1 MLVKTLLIALVSF
14 IGFLECG
21 VGNSMI
27 QRPIVMGPLVGLVLG
42 DVNAGLAVGATLEL
56 AFMGNVTIGAALP
69 PEITAGGILGT
80 ALAIVSGNGTEAAL
94 ALALP
99 IATVALLIKNTYY
112 LTVRSWFLHKSD
124 KYAAEGNAAGVD
136 AMHMISFLSYDI
148 VMSLVIAICFY
159 CGSDAVQSFLAII
172 PAFIIRGISVAAGIL
187 PALGFAMLG
196 KILISPKVAPYFL
209 LGFLLAAYLNV
220 PVLGIALLGVII
232 VALMLVNDQNKPNN
246 TAVVDGGADDDFFT
260 VNASFNYERQMS
272 QGAQYALSPILQKL
286 YPDKK
291 ELGEALQRH
300 AEFFNT
306 TPMLC
311 PFIFGITAAMEEE
324 NATQEDFD
332 PNTINSVKAGLMGPL
347 AGIGDS
353 VFWGTLRPLAGGI
366 ACSLALTGNLFAPFL
381 FLLLFNIPNVLVR
394 YFGCHW
400 GYNSG
405 MKALNRFEELGLTE
419 KIFTAAAIIGLLVI
433 GGMSASMVSI
443 NPVVAIGS
451 GDNAIKLID
460 VINGI
465 MPKMLSLLTT
475 LGVYRLLKKGTKPNT
490 ILLGIIV
497 VSVLLTAIGIF

>member
-1 MLVKTLLIALVSF
+1 MTSNNEKKLL
-14 IGFLECG
+14 
-21 VGNSMI
+21 
-27 QRPIVMGPLVGLVLG
+27 
-42 DVNAGLAVGATLEL
+42 T
-56 AFMGNVTIGAALP
+56 
-69 PEITAGGILGT
+69 
-80 ALAIVSGNGTEAAL
+80 
-94 ALALP
+94 
-99 IATVALLIKNTYY
+99 
-112 LTVRSWFLHKSD
+112 KSD
-124 KYAAEGNAAGVD
+124 INRVFWR
-136 AMHMISFLSYDI
+136 S
-148 VMSLVIAICFY
+148 
-159 CGSDAVQSFLAII
+159 
-172 PAFIIRGISVAAGIL
+172 
-187 PALGFAMLG
+187 
-196 KILISPKVAPYFL
+196 
-209 LGFLLAAYLNV
+209 
-220 PVLGIALLGVII
+220 
-232 VALMLVNDQNKPNN
+232 
-246 TAVVDGGADDDFFT
+246 FT

-332 PNTINSVKAGLMGPL
+332 PNTINSVKAGLM
-347 AGIGDS
+347 
-353 VFWGTLRPLAGGI
+353 GI

-465 MPKMLSLLTT
+465 MPKVLSLLTT

>member
-94 ALALP
+94 ALAL
-99 IATVALLIKNTYY
+99 LIKNTYY
-112 LTVRSWFLHKSD
+112 LTARSWFLHKSD

-159 CGSDAVQSFLAII
+159 CGSDAVQGFLAII

-246 TAVVDGGADDDFFT
+246 TAVVDGGADDDF
-260 VNASFNYERQMS
+260 
-272 QGAQYALSPILQKL
+272 
-286 YPDKK
+286 
-291 ELGEALQRH
+291 
-300 AEFFNT
+300 
-306 TPMLC
+306 
-311 PFIFGITAAMEEE
+311 
-324 NATQEDFD
+324 
-332 PNTINSVKAGLMGPL
+332 
-347 AGIGDS
+347 
-353 VFWGTLRPLAGGI
+353 
-366 ACSLALTGNLFAPFL
+366 
-381 FLLLFNIPNVLVR
+381 
-394 YFGCHW
+394 
-400 GYNSG
+400 
-405 MKALNRFEELGLTE
+405 
-419 KIFTAAAIIGLLVI
+419 
-433 GGMSASMVSI
+433 
-443 NPVVAIGS
+443 
-451 GDNAIKLID
+451 
-460 VINGI
+460 
-465 MPKMLSLLTT
+465 
-475 LGVYRLLKKGTKPNT
+475 
-490 ILLGIIV
+490 
-497 VSVLLTAIGIF
+497 

>member
-56 AFMGNVTIGAALP
+56 SFMGNVTIGAALP

-112 LTVRSWFLHKSD
+112 LTARSWFLHKSD

-159 CGSDAVQSFLAII
+159 CGSDAVQGFL
-172 PAFIIRGISVAAGIL
+172 AAGIL

-246 TAVVDGGADDDFFT
+246 TAVVDGGADDDF
-260 VNASFNYERQMS
+260 
-272 QGAQYALSPILQKL
+272 
-286 YPDKK
+286 
-291 ELGEALQRH
+291 
-300 AEFFNT
+300 
-306 TPMLC
+306 
-311 PFIFGITAAMEEE
+311 
-324 NATQEDFD
+324 
-332 PNTINSVKAGLMGPL
+332 
-347 AGIGDS
+347 
-353 VFWGTLRPLAGGI
+353 
-366 ACSLALTGNLFAPFL
+366 
-381 FLLLFNIPNVLVR
+381 
-394 YFGCHW
+394 
-400 GYNSG
+400 
-405 MKALNRFEELGLTE
+405 
-419 KIFTAAAIIGLLVI
+419 
-433 GGMSASMVSI
+433 
-443 NPVVAIGS
+443 
-451 GDNAIKLID
+451 
-460 VINGI
+460 
-465 MPKMLSLLTT
+465 
-475 LGVYRLLKKGTKPNT
+475 
-490 ILLGIIV
+490 
-497 VSVLLTAIGIF
+497 

>member
-99 IATVALLIKNTYY
+99 IATVALLIKNTFY
-112 LTVRSWFLHKSD
+112 LTARSWFLHKSD
-124 KYAAEGNAAGVD
+124 KYAAEGNAAGVN

-220 PVLGIALLGVII
+220 PVLGIALLGMRCPRFYRSCIRTRRSWARHCSVTPSSSTPRPCS
-232 VALMLVNDQNKPNN
+232 AP
-246 TAVVDGGADDDFFT
+246 
-260 VNASFNYERQMS
+260 
-272 QGAQYALSPILQKL
+272 LSS
-286 YPDKK
+286 
-291 ELGEALQRH
+291 ALQRPWRRR
-300 AEFFNT
+300 
-306 TPMLC
+306 TPHRR
-311 PFIFGITAAMEEE
+311 
-324 NATQEDFD
+324 
-332 PNTINSVKAGLMGPL
+332 
-347 AGIGDS
+347 
-353 VFWGTLRPLAGGI
+353 TLTPTPSTR
-366 ACSLALTGNLFAPFL
+366 SR
-381 FLLLFNIPNVLVR
+381 LV
-394 YFGCHW
+394 
-400 GYNSG
+400 
-405 MKALNRFEELGLTE
+405 
-419 KIFTAAAIIGLLVI
+419 
-433 GGMSASMVSI
+433 
-443 NPVVAIGS
+443 
-451 GDNAIKLID
+451 
-460 VINGI
+460 
-465 MPKMLSLLTT
+465 
-475 LGVYRLLKKGTKPNT
+475 
-490 ILLGIIV
+490 
-497 VSVLLTAIGIF
+497 

>member
-1 MLVKTLLIALVSF
+1 MTSNNEKKLL
-14 IGFLECG
+14 
-21 VGNSMI
+21 
-27 QRPIVMGPLVGLVLG
+27 
-42 DVNAGLAVGATLEL
+42 T
-56 AFMGNVTIGAALP
+56 
-69 PEITAGGILGT
+69 
-80 ALAIVSGNGTEAAL
+80 
-94 ALALP
+94 
-99 IATVALLIKNTYY
+99 
-112 LTVRSWFLHKSD
+112 KSD
-124 KYAAEGNAAGVD
+124 INRVFWR
-136 AMHMISFLSYDI
+136 S
-148 VMSLVIAICFY
+148 
-159 CGSDAVQSFLAII
+159 
-172 PAFIIRGISVAAGIL
+172 
-187 PALGFAMLG
+187 
-196 KILISPKVAPYFL
+196 
-209 LGFLLAAYLNV
+209 
-220 PVLGIALLGVII
+220 
-232 VALMLVNDQNKPNN
+232 
-246 TAVVDGGADDDFFT
+246 FT

-353 VFWGTLRPLAGGI
+353 VFWGTLRPLAGG
-366 ACSLALTGNLFAPFL
+366 
-381 FLLLFNIPNVLVR
+381 
-394 YFGCHW
+394 
-400 GYNSG
+400 
-405 MKALNRFEELGLTE
+405 
-419 KIFTAAAIIGLLVI
+419 
-433 GGMSASMVSI
+433 MSASMVSV

-465 MPKMLSLLTT
+465 MPKVLSLFTT

>member
-1 MLVKTLLIALVSF
+1 
-14 IGFLECG
+14 
-21 VGNSMI
+21 
-27 QRPIVMGPLVGLVLG
+27 
-42 DVNAGLAVGATLEL
+42 
-56 AFMGNVTIGAALP
+56 
-69 PEITAGGILGT
+69 
-80 ALAIVSGNGTEAAL
+80 
-94 ALALP
+94 
-99 IATVALLIKNTYY
+99 
-112 LTVRSWFLHKSD
+112 
-124 KYAAEGNAAGVD
+124 
-136 AMHMISFLSYDI
+136 
-148 VMSLVIAICFY
+148 
-159 CGSDAVQSFLAII
+159 
-172 PAFIIRGISVAAGIL
+172 
-187 PALGFAMLG
+187 
-196 KILISPKVAPYFL
+196 
-209 LGFLLAAYLNV
+209 
-220 PVLGIALLGVII
+220 
-232 VALMLVNDQNKPNN
+232 
-246 TAVVDGGADDDFFT
+246 
-260 VNASFNYERQMS
+260 MS

-381 FLLLFNIPNVLVR
+381 FLLLFNIPKVLVR
-394 YFGCHW
+394 HW

-475 LGVYRLLKKGTKPNT
+475 LGVYRLLKKGMKPNT

>member
-42 DVNAGLAVGATLEL
+42 DVNAG
-56 AFMGNVTIGAALP
+56 
-69 PEITAGGILGT
+69 
-80 ALAIVSGNGTEAAL
+80 
-94 ALALP
+94 LP

-232 VALMLVNDQNKPNN
+232 VALMLLNDQNKPNN
-246 TAVVDGGADDDFFT
+246 TAVVDGGADDDF
-260 VNASFNYERQMS
+260 
-272 QGAQYALSPILQKL
+272 
-286 YPDKK
+286 
-291 ELGEALQRH
+291 
-300 AEFFNT
+300 
-306 TPMLC
+306 
-311 PFIFGITAAMEEE
+311 
-324 NATQEDFD
+324 
-332 PNTINSVKAGLMGPL
+332 
-347 AGIGDS
+347 
-353 VFWGTLRPLAGGI
+353 
-366 ACSLALTGNLFAPFL
+366 
-381 FLLLFNIPNVLVR
+381 
-394 YFGCHW
+394 
-400 GYNSG
+400 
-405 MKALNRFEELGLTE
+405 
-419 KIFTAAAIIGLLVI
+419 
-433 GGMSASMVSI
+433 
-443 NPVVAIGS
+443 
-451 GDNAIKLID
+451 
-460 VINGI
+460 
-465 MPKMLSLLTT
+465 
-475 LGVYRLLKKGTKPNT
+475 
-490 ILLGIIV
+490 
-497 VSVLLTAIGIF
+497 

>member
-1 MLVKTLLIALVSF
+1 MTSNNEKKLL
-14 IGFLECG
+14 
-21 VGNSMI
+21 
-27 QRPIVMGPLVGLVLG
+27 
-42 DVNAGLAVGATLEL
+42 T
-56 AFMGNVTIGAALP
+56 
-69 PEITAGGILGT
+69 
-80 ALAIVSGNGTEAAL
+80 
-94 ALALP
+94 
-99 IATVALLIKNTYY
+99 
-112 LTVRSWFLHKSD
+112 KSD
-124 KYAAEGNAAGVD
+124 INRVFWR
-136 AMHMISFLSYDI
+136 S
-148 VMSLVIAICFY
+148 
-159 CGSDAVQSFLAII
+159 
-172 PAFIIRGISVAAGIL
+172 
-187 PALGFAMLG
+187 
-196 KILISPKVAPYFL
+196 
-209 LGFLLAAYLNV
+209 
-220 PVLGIALLGVII
+220 
-232 VALMLVNDQNKPNN
+232 
-246 TAVVDGGADDDFFT
+246 FT

-332 PNTINSVKAGLMGPL
+332 PNTINSVKAGLMG
-347 AGIGDS
+347 
-353 VFWGTLRPLAGGI
+353 PLAGGI

-475 LGVYRLLKKGTKPNT
+475 LGVYRLLKKGMKPNT

>member
-112 LTVRSWFLHKSD
+112 LTARSWFLHKSD

-159 CGSDAVQSFLAII
+159 CGSDAVQGFLAII

-209 LGFLLAAYLNV
+209 LGAYLNV

-246 TAVVDGGADDDFFT
+246 TAVVDGGADDDF
-260 VNASFNYERQMS
+260 
-272 QGAQYALSPILQKL
+272 
-286 YPDKK
+286 
-291 ELGEALQRH
+291 
-300 AEFFNT
+300 
-306 TPMLC
+306 
-311 PFIFGITAAMEEE
+311 
-324 NATQEDFD
+324 
-332 PNTINSVKAGLMGPL
+332 
-347 AGIGDS
+347 
-353 VFWGTLRPLAGGI
+353 
-366 ACSLALTGNLFAPFL
+366 
-381 FLLLFNIPNVLVR
+381 
-394 YFGCHW
+394 
-400 GYNSG
+400 
-405 MKALNRFEELGLTE
+405 
-419 KIFTAAAIIGLLVI
+419 
-433 GGMSASMVSI
+433 
-443 NPVVAIGS
+443 
-451 GDNAIKLID
+451 
-460 VINGI
+460 
-465 MPKMLSLLTT
+465 
-475 LGVYRLLKKGTKPNT
+475 
-490 ILLGIIV
+490 
-497 VSVLLTAIGIF
+497 

>member
-1 MLVKTLLIALVSF
+1 MTSNNEKKLL
-14 IGFLECG
+14 
-21 VGNSMI
+21 
-27 QRPIVMGPLVGLVLG
+27 
-42 DVNAGLAVGATLEL
+42 T
-56 AFMGNVTIGAALP
+56 
-69 PEITAGGILGT
+69 
-80 ALAIVSGNGTEAAL
+80 
-94 ALALP
+94 
-99 IATVALLIKNTYY
+99 
-112 LTVRSWFLHKSD
+112 KSD
-124 KYAAEGNAAGVD
+124 IN
-136 AMHMISFLSYDI
+136 
-148 VMSLVIAICFY
+148 
-159 CGSDAVQSFLAII
+159 
-172 PAFIIRGISVAAGIL
+172 
-187 PALGFAMLG
+187 
-196 KILISPKVAPYFL
+196 KVFWRS
-209 LGFLLAAYLNV
+209 
-220 PVLGIALLGVII
+220 
-232 VALMLVNDQNKPNN
+232 
-246 TAVVDGGADDDFFT
+246 FT

-332 PNTINSVKAGLMGPL
+332 PNTINSVKAGLMG
-347 AGIGDS
+347 
-353 VFWGTLRPLAGGI
+353 PLAGGI

-465 MPKMLSLLTT
+465 MPKVLSLLTT

>member
-69 PEITAGGILGT
+69 PEIAAGGILGT

-246 TAVVDGGADDDFFT
+246 TAVVDGGADDDF
-260 VNASFNYERQMS
+260 
-272 QGAQYALSPILQKL
+272 
-286 YPDKK
+286 
-291 ELGEALQRH
+291 
-300 AEFFNT
+300 
-306 TPMLC
+306 
-311 PFIFGITAAMEEE
+311 
-324 NATQEDFD
+324 
-332 PNTINSVKAGLMGPL
+332 
-347 AGIGDS
+347 
-353 VFWGTLRPLAGGI
+353 
-366 ACSLALTGNLFAPFL
+366 
-381 FLLLFNIPNVLVR
+381 
-394 YFGCHW
+394 
-400 GYNSG
+400 
-405 MKALNRFEELGLTE
+405 
-419 KIFTAAAIIGLLVI
+419 
-433 GGMSASMVSI
+433 
-443 NPVVAIGS
+443 
-451 GDNAIKLID
+451 
-460 VINGI
+460 
-465 MPKMLSLLTT
+465 
-475 LGVYRLLKKGTKPNT
+475 
-490 ILLGIIV
+490 
-497 VSVLLTAIGIF
+497 